1 VGVRVER
8 DSFPTK
14 LGKVAFRRNDGWGA
28 GR

>member
-1 VGVRVER
+1 VER

-14 LGKVAFRRNDGWGA
+14 LGKVALRSKVGWGV